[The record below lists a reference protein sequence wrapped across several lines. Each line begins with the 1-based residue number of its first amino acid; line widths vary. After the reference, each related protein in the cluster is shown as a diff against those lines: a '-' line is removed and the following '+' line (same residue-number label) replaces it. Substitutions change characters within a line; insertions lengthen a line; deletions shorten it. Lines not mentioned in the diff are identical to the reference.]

1 MQYVIACGTVRPLTA
16 LYVKRPPS
24 AMRTTAFTS
33 WLALAVALS
42 AIARAE
48 TPLPVT
54 ACQLLADPPSYDH
67 KLVKVTGH
75 VSFAFE
81 EFELSAD
88 NCQGRTGAIW
98 LDYGGTVK
106 SGAIPEGWTRR
117 REKPLVI
124 EGITTTLVEDSAF
137 QAFDAS
143 THKPPSASVSATLVG
158 TCFAGKAGAGGRQE
172 WGGFGMWGMYSLLVV
187 QQVIASDTT
196 R

>member
-1 MQYVIACGTVRPLTA
+1 MSVALLHSRVHGARDTVR
-16 LYVKRPPS
+16 RHMGS
-24 AMRTTAFTS
+24 TTAFTS

-42 AIARAE
+42 TIARAE

-54 ACQLLADPPSYDH
+54 VCQLLADPPSYDH
-67 KLVKVTGH
+67 KLVKVTGR
-75 VSFAFE
+75 VWFAFE
-81 EFELSAD
+81 EFTLNAD

-172 WGGFGMWGMYSLLVV
+172 WGGFGMWGMYSLLVI
-187 QQVIASDTT
+187 QQVISSDNTS
-196 R
+196 

>member
-1 MQYVIACGTVRPLTA
+1 
-16 LYVKRPPS
+16 
-24 AMRTTAFTS
+24 MRTTAFTS

-48 TPLPVT
+48 TPVPVT
-54 ACQLLADPPSYDH
+54 VCQLLADPPSYDH
-67 KLVKVTGH
+67 KLVKVTGR
-75 VSFAFE
+75 VWFAFE
-81 EFELSAD
+81 EFTLNAD
-88 NCQGRTGAIW
+88 NCKGRTGAIW

-117 REKPLVI
+117 REKPLAI

-137 QAFDAS
+137 QTFDAS
-143 THKPPSASVSATLVG
+143 VHNPPSASVPTTLVG
-158 TCFAGKAGAGGRQE
+158 RYFAGRAGAGGRAE
-172 WGGFGMWGMYSLLVV
+172 WRGFGMWGMYALLVV